1 MSTATLEGKRVLVV
15 GASSGI
21 GRAFALRAVR
31 DGASVVMSARRSDK
45 LAELVHEAG
54 GGMAVVGDVRDP
66 DSCRRIVEEA
76 GATLGGLDLLM
87 YTVGAAPL
95 RYFADTTPDDW
106 RQVLETNLIGPHQ
119 VIRAA
124 LGALAP
130 GAVVAV
136 LSSESVGRPYP
147 GLGAY
152 AASKAALEESLRAWR
167 TEQPKI
173 RFCCVTQGATFPT
186 DFGIEFDMDFLG
198 ELMGHWARLG
208 IVTEGI
214 MDTDEVADV
223 LMAGLAA
230 AVANPRVGLEHLVIR
245 PPFAVVGSPESMMT
259 IAREGTS

>member
-1 MSTATLEGKRVLVV
+1 MSVATLEGKRVLVV

-21 GRAFALRAVR
+21 GRAVALRAVR
-31 DGASVVMSARRSDK
+31 SGASVVMSARRSDR

-54 GGMAVVGDVRDP
+54 GGVAVVGDVRDP

-76 GATLGGLDLLM
+76 AATLGGLDLLL

-95 RYFADTTPDDW
+95 RYFADTTPEDW

-119 VIRAA
+119 VIRSA
-124 LGALAP
+124 LGALAE

-167 TEQPKI
+167 TEQPKV
-173 RFCCVTQGATFPT
+173 RFCCVTQGATVPT
-186 DFGIEFDMDFLG
+186 DFGNAFDLAFLG
-198 ELMGHWARLG
+198 ELMEHWARLG

-223 LMAGLAA
+223 LTTTLAV
-230 AVANPRVGLEHLVIR
+230 AVANPRVGLEHIVIR
-245 PPFAVVGSPESMMT
+245 PPFPVSGSPGSMMT
-259 IAREGTS
+259 IAQEQLS